1 MKKMF
6 KFLENVSNYN
16 NFYEVDTFEHV
27 NGNQQDIYLR
37 LISKFSGNQCNSN
50 SLRYVPSSIAT
61 MQVRFDSLDQ
71 AAVVIRFATM
81 SFLADDRSIWKVTL
95 LPGDVISGSVSVVLT
110 DGAVVETILLEGRL
124 VASGTDT
131 SKFFC

>member
-61 MQVRFDSLDQ
+61 MQVRFDSLDK